1 MCGCRSVVQVPAAP
15 EEDTESAG
23 VGLRVAVSCQ
33 MWVLF
38 ENSSPDPRV
47 SDLYKPKSDLG
58 SQSAASMKC
67 THGCYSLVRDLSFR
81 NEIKG

>member
-23 VGLRVAVSCQ
+23 VGLQVAVSCQ

-38 ENSSPDPRV
+38 ETALQTPEFQIF
-47 SDLYKPKSDLG
+47 KSL
-58 SQSAASMKC
+58 K
-67 THGCYSLVRDLSFR
+67 V
-81 NEIKG
+81 I

>member
-1 MCGCRSVVQVPAAP
+1 MCGCRSMVQVPAAP
-15 EEDTESAG
+15 EDTESAG

-47 SDLYKPKSDLG
+47 SNL
-58 SQSAASMKC
+58 
-67 THGCYSLVRDLSFR
+67 
-81 NEIKG
+81 